1 MKDIFIDVKN
11 TTVRTWNEVLNS
23 RLKTAGVVASA
34 ALFFVSSAFYVASD
48 IKSQNMEQEEAK
60 AILREKVL
68 TQFFDAHGTPTDKFQ
83 SAMRRGVYEGTK
95 CERIQE
101 AHELVFE
108 EKSLFFRQ
116 CENVKKQISNLL
128 HDLK

>member
-1 MKDIFIDVKN
+1 MKDIFIDMTEKV
-11 TTVRTWNEVLNS
+11 VGTWNEVLNS
-23 RLKTAGVVASA
+23 RVKTAQVVAST
-34 ALFFVSSAFYVASD
+34 ALFVLVSAFYVASD
-48 IKSQNMEQEEAK
+48 IKYQNRLQEEAK

-83 SAMRRGVYEGTK
+83 LAMRRGVYDGTK

-101 AHELVFE
+101 AHELVFV
-108 EKSLFFRQ
+108 EKSLFFKQ